1 MQCDRQRVFKL
12 GGGVLPLL
20 RDFSLKRCWPDCGV
34 SRQSRSTHS
43 DTAKAPE
50 QTDGCKRR
58 KALDIVAERL
68 RRWTANPLGSPRVGS
83 NPIDVGY
90 DITRK
95 EPMPIEY
102 FFWTRRR
109 WFLGSIL
116 RHFSSH
122 RLRRLF
128 WFSRCFAIL
137 LIIFLNCALFN
148 HGVGDWQSL
157 TSCGWILW
165 FC

>member
-20 RDFSLKRCWPDCGV
+20 RDFSLKRCWPDCVV

-102 FFWTRRR
+102 FLPTVSCLCFY
-109 WFLGSIL
+109 GSIEEPMPIEYSL
-116 RHFSSH
+116 APDEDDFWVRYRGISH
-122 RLRRLF
+122 HIVCVACFGFLAVLLF
-128 WFSRCFAIL
+128 F
-137 LIIFLNCALFN
+137 
-148 HGVGDWQSL
+148 
-157 TSCGWILW
+157 
-165 FC
+165 